1 MSFFYDLNK
10 KLDGIRATPEVTHK
24 QLNERD
30 MSRAAKG
37 YEKYGKPGMNALR
50 DGGLRGDSEKEMDA
64 IRAKYDK
71 YDDKDELNELSNSL
85 VNAVAS
91 KRYANDK
98 GRRAYYDAGGRSSAE
113 SPEQDRNI
121 ALNQRRDA
129 RQAKDGTATGLNK
142 IKNVAKGVL
151 APLAPLASM
160 AGFDEGAHS
169 QDAME
174 LNPDFAKI
182 GQKPGVMDRVA
193 QGAKK
198 LADFVAP
205 GDEELLNR
213 GRTGKIVGARQP
225 VKEKMSP
232 GKAKSFAALAPP
244 EHKITFA
251 DKIAGAKKEV
261 DEMLG
266 DVAAEAMKKA
276 LGGGRG
282 REQEMDEAS
291 GSIDYDKVLEAIA
304 ALYGDDMWENDAM
317 QDLANDLE
325 QAGPTDREL
334 DFIIAKGKLPK
345 RLAGIQFSAGDSVQ
359 FDEASTGNAFDYK
372 NFKQPEKQ
380 KPTSFVHKGTYGTE
394 YDGDKEDAK
403 AIRTK
408 KQAAADA
415 GQGSRG
421 RGRPKKGASVDTGEV
436 MKPDFSAFGD
446 KVKIKP
452 FAGKITKHKMVG
464 EDDLD
469 PKDQGEYDQ
478 EGDMAKDSI
487 KTVVR
492 HAQALEK
499 ILGDNDNLPEWVQ
512 SKLAKI
518 ESMMTAVDDYM
529 QNQADDMDGDEEPI
543 AEKAVSKKQQRFMGM
558 VSAAKKGEK
567 PASKEVAKVAK
578 TMKKGDAEDFA
589 STKHKG
595 LPEKAAKKTKEKDV
609 EESTTSGS
617 VATSGAAPKAAKG
630 AGGFTFGKGIYDSM
644 NRELEGMIAESMSMN
659 MSMNNDGNG
668 PTRSLTITATDDDA
682 TKLAQLLK
690 SAGLGGDD
698 SYSGEQHM
706 HEVSMNQPDYP
717 TNTEQAEDN
726 FEYPGG
732 LNKPK
737 RDVAGDGQTT
747 VPVTAVHTQ
756 EQDALHRM
764 MEMAGVPQDKMA
776 LDEVSVRQ
784 NSYATV
790 GPNGYSAL
798 MQMSDTPGFEIEPD
812 EETQMAT
819 VTVLPGV
826 HPEASAAIQQLI
838 QQKLLKP
845 IADFTHREVGA
856 VPNRPGVYE
865 QDEIARMMEMAGVK
879 KKEVDE
885 EKTDEGNKFTGNL
898 TKARA
903 DGKKEA
909 DLDGDG
915 DLEKVRES
923 IFTLTN
929 QWKAYKG

>member
-10 KLDGIRATPEVTHK
+10 KLDNIRATPKVTHK

-30 MSRAAKG
+30 LKSASTSALKAAVGKDREADKKSGVPANYSTKQVKDELKTRDVEEGMSRAAKG
-37 YEKYGKPGMNALR
+37 YEKYGKQGMEALAR
-50 DGGLRGDSEKEMDA
+50 AGREGKALDPV
-64 IRAKYDK
+64 RAKYDK
-71 YDDKDELNELSNSL
+71 YDNTE
-85 VNAVAS
+85 V
-91 KRYANDK
+91 
-98 GRRAYYDAGGRSSAE
+98 
-113 SPEQDRNI
+113 
-121 ALNQRRDA
+121 
-129 RQAKDGTATGLNK
+129 
-142 IKNVAKGVL
+142 
-151 APLAPLASM
+151 
-160 AGFDEGAHS
+160 DEGAHS

-182 GQKPGVMDRVA
+182 GRKPGVMDRVA

-244 EHKITFA
+244 TDKITFA

-408 KQAAADA
+408 KQAATDA

-845 IADFTHREVGA
+845 IADFTHRKVGA

-915 DLEKVRES
+915 DMEKVRES

>member
-30 MSRAAKG
+30 LKSASTSALKAAV
-37 YEKYGKPGMNALR
+37 GKDREA
-50 DGGLRGDSEKEMDA
+50 
-64 IRAKYDK
+64 DK
-71 YDDKDELNELSNSL
+71 KSGVPANYSTKQVKDEL
-85 VNAVAS
+85 
-91 KRYANDK
+91 KT
-98 GRRAYYDAGGRSSAE
+98 
-113 SPEQDRNI
+113 
-121 ALNQRRDA
+121 RD
-129 RQAKDGTATGLNK
+129 
-142 IKNVAKGVL
+142 VE
-151 APLAPLASM
+151 
-160 AGFDEGAHS
+160 EGAHT
-169 QDAME
+169 QHAMD
-174 LNPDFAKI
+174 LNPDFAKT
-182 GQKPGVMDRVA
+182 GRKPGVMDRVA

-408 KQAAADA
+408 KQAATDA

-529 QNQADDMDGDEEPI
+529 QNQADDMDDEQEPI

-595 LPEKAAKKTKEKDV
+595 LPEKAAKKPKEKDV

-617 VATSGAAPKAAKG
+617 VATSGAAAKG
-630 AGGFTFGKGIYDSM
+630 SGGFTFGKGIYDSM

-659 MSMNNDGNG
+659 MSMNNDEHGG
-668 PTRSLTITATDDDA
+668 PTRSLTVTATDDDA

-690 SAGLGGDD
+690 SAGLGGDSGAQGTCSVCGGSSCGCNTMD
-698 SYSGEQHM
+698 ESYGDDA
-706 HEVSMNQPDYP
+706 VSQNTPDYP
-717 TNTEQAEDN
+717 TNTETAQDN
-726 FEYPGG
+726 FEYSGG

-737 RDVAGDGQTT
+737 STGQTT
-747 VPVTAVHTQ
+747 IPVIAGQGDRTDSYADT

-764 MEMAGVPQDKMA
+764 MEMSGIREAKAKPDFLDVDKDKNKTEPFKKAVDDKEDA
-776 LDEVSVRQ
+776 LKEEDEFSE
-784 NSYATV
+784 S
-790 GPNGYSAL
+790 
-798 MQMSDTPGFEIEPD
+798 
-812 EETQMAT
+812 
-819 VTVLPGV
+819 
-826 HPEASAAIQQLI
+826 IQ
-838 QQKLLKP
+838 
-845 IADFTHREVGA
+845 RM
-856 VPNRPGVYE
+856 R
-865 QDEIARMMEMAGVK
+865 EIAGIQEAK
-879 KKEVDE
+879 KAVDE
-885 EKTDEGNKFTGNL
+885 EKTEEGNKFAHNVL
-898 TKARA
+898 KAKEA
-903 DGKKEA
+903 GKTQA

-915 DLEKVRES
+915 DMEKVRES

>member
-1 MSFFYDLNK
+1 MSFFYNLND
-10 KLDGIRATPEVTHK
+10 KLNAIRATPEVTHK

-30 MSRAAKG
+30 LKSASTSALKAAVGKDREADKKSGVLANYSTKQVKDELRTRDVEEGMSRAAKG
-37 YEKYGKPGMNALR
+37 YEKYGKEGMEALAR
-50 DGGLRGDSEKEMDA
+50 AGREGKALDPV
-64 IRAKYDK
+64 RAKYDK
-71 YDDKDELNELSNSL
+71 YDNTE
-85 VNAVAS
+85 V
-91 KRYANDK
+91 
-98 GRRAYYDAGGRSSAE
+98 
-113 SPEQDRNI
+113 
-121 ALNQRRDA
+121 
-129 RQAKDGTATGLNK
+129 
-142 IKNVAKGVL
+142 
-151 APLAPLASM
+151 
-160 AGFDEGAHS
+160 DEGAHS
-169 QDAME
+169 QHAMD
-174 LNPDFAKI
+174 LNPDFAKT

-193 QGAKK
+193 RGAKK

-205 GDEELLNR
+205 GDEELLDR
-213 GRTGKIVGARQP
+213 LQRSSGARQPGGPRQP

-244 EHKITFA
+244 TDKITFA

-282 REQEMDEAS
+282 REQEMDEAA

-304 ALYGDDMWENDAM
+304 ALYGDDIYDNDAM

-394 YDGDKEDAK
+394 YDGDKEDAQ

-408 KQAAADA
+408 KQAAAAA

-499 ILGDNDNLPEWVQ
+499 ILGDDDNLPEWVQ

-529 QNQADDMDGDEEPI
+529 QNQTDDMDDEQEPI

-595 LPEKAAKKTKEKDV
+595 LPEKAAKKPKEKDV

-617 VATSGAAPKAAKG
+617 VATSAAAPKASKAS
-630 AGGFTFGKGIYDSM
+630 GGFTFGKGIYDSM

-682 TKLAQLLK
+682 TRLAQLLK
-690 SAGLGGDD
+690 SAGLGGSDHD
-698 SYSGEQHM
+698 YHTMDENYGVN
-706 HEVSMNQPDYP
+706 EVSQNTPDYP
-717 TNTEQAEDN
+717 TNTETAEDN
-726 FEYPGG
+726 FEYSGG

-737 RDVAGDGQTT
+737 STGQTT
-747 VPVTAVHTQ
+747 VPVIASQDERQ
-756 EQDALHRM
+756 ESYAAEEEDAIKRM
-764 MEMAGVPQDKMA
+764 MEMAGMSAAGGASAGDYIDYVSASGEQPPEDLIMQNGVEYDP
-776 LDEVSVRQ
+776 DTNVISVR
-784 NSYATV
+784 NATSLA
-790 GPNGYSAL
+790 N
-798 MQMSDTPGFEIEPD
+798 
-812 EETQMAT
+812 
-819 VTVLPGV
+819 
-826 HPEASAAIQQLI
+826 
-838 QQKLLKP
+838 
-845 IADFTHREVGA
+845 THRAITAAGWKKQAAGA
-856 VPNRPGVYE
+856 RPNPAVAGQAMQAGDTAYQLGE
-865 QDEIARMMEMAGVK
+865 QDAIDRMMEMAGVK
-879 KKEVDE
+879 KKAVEE
-885 EKTDEGNKFTGNL
+885 EKTEEGNLFTKGLADDNVKVGDKIPGTNA
-898 TKARA
+898 TKTK
-903 DGKKEA
+903 DI
-909 DLDGDG
+909 D
-915 DLEKVRES
+915 ES
-923 IFTLTN
+923 IFALTN
-929 QWKAYKG
+929 QWRAYKG

>member
-10 KLDGIRATPEVTHK
+10 KLDSIRATPEVTHK

-30 MSRAAKG
+30 EGKHNNATTGFKALADKAAKEYGSKAAGERVAGAVHAKMARSGKLEEEGMSRAAKG
-37 YEKYGKPGMNALR
+37 YEKYGKQGMEALAKAGR
-50 DGGLRGDSEKEMDA
+50 EGKALDPV
-64 IRAKYDK
+64 RAKYDK
-71 YDDKDELNELSNSL
+71 YDNTE
-85 VNAVAS
+85 V
-91 KRYANDK
+91 
-98 GRRAYYDAGGRSSAE
+98 
-113 SPEQDRNI
+113 
-121 ALNQRRDA
+121 
-129 RQAKDGTATGLNK
+129 
-142 IKNVAKGVL
+142 
-151 APLAPLASM
+151 
-160 AGFDEGAHS
+160 DEGAHT
-169 QDAME
+169 QHAME
-174 LNPDFAKI
+174 LNPDFAKT
-182 GQKPGVMDRVA
+182 GQKPGVMDRMARGV
-193 QGAKK
+193 KK
-198 LADFVAP
+198 AADFVAP
-205 GDEELLNR
+205 GDEELLDR
-213 GRTGKIVGARQP
+213 LQKSSGARQP

-244 EHKITFA
+244 KDKITFA

-436 MKPDFSAFGD
+436 MKPDFSAFE
-446 KVKIKP
+446 KNVKLKP

-469 PKDQGEYDQ
+469 PEDQGEYDQ
-478 EGDMAKDSI
+478 EGDMAKDTI

-529 QNQADDMDGDEEPI
+529 QNQADDMDDEQEPI

-617 VATSGAAPKAAKG
+617 VATAAPKAAKG
-630 AGGFTFGKGIYDSM
+630 SGGFTFGKGIYDSL

-668 PTRSLTITATDDDA
+668 PTRSLTVTATDEDA
-682 TKLAQLLK
+682 TRLAQLLK
-690 SAGLGGDD
+690 SAGLGGDSGSQGTCSVCGGSD
-698 SYSGEQHM
+698 CGCNTMDESYGDD
-706 HEVSMNQPDYP
+706 EVSQNTPDYP
-717 TNTEQAEDN
+717 TNTETAQDN
-726 FEYPGG
+726 FEYSGG

-737 RDVAGDGQTT
+737 STGQTT
-747 VPVTAVHTQ
+747 IPVIAGQHDRTDSYAES

-764 MEMAGVPQDKMA
+764 MEMSGIREAKAKPDFLDMDKDGDK
-776 LDEVSVRQ
+776 DEPMKKAVDDKKTKVDE
-784 NSYATV
+784 A
-790 GPNGYSAL
+790 
-798 MQMSDTPGFEIEPD
+798 DTEFSE
-812 EETQMAT
+812 
-819 VTVLPGV
+819 
-826 HPEASAAIQQLI
+826 SIQ
-838 QQKLLKP
+838 
-845 IADFTHREVGA
+845 RM
-856 VPNRPGVYE
+856 R
-865 QDEIARMMEMAGVK
+865 EIAGLDK
-879 KKEVDE
+879 KAVDE
-885 EKTDEGNKFTGNL
+885 EKTDEGNFFAHNVL
-898 TKARA
+898 KAKEA
-903 DGKKEA
+903 GKTQA

-915 DLEKVRES
+915 DMEKVRES

>member
-30 MSRAAKG
+30 MGKHNNATTGFAALAKKTGGGEKGARIAGAQLAKMRAKG
-37 YEKYGKPGMNALR
+37 QVEEAYNPVK
-50 DGGLRGDSEKEMDA
+50 
-64 IRAKYDK
+64 
-71 YDDKDELNELSNSL
+71 
-85 VNAVAS
+85 AV
-91 KRYANDK
+91 K
-98 GRRAYYDAGGRSSAE
+98 
-113 SPEQDRNI
+113 QC
-121 ALNQRRDA
+121 
-129 RQAKDGTATGLNK
+129 AKDYMEMNGIRSVHDLEAEDIESIGGDCQMNYQDVCEILGCNLPDSLGPVK
-142 IKNVAKGVL
+142 SYDEHGD
-151 APLAPLASM
+151 M
-160 AGFDEGAHS
+160 EEGAHT
-169 QDAME
+169 QHAMD
-174 LNPDFAKI
+174 LNPDFAKT
-182 GQKPGVMDRVA
+182 GRKPGVMDRVA

-394 YDGDKEDAK
+394 YDGDKEDAR

-529 QNQADDMDGDEEPI
+529 QNQADDMDDEQEPI

-595 LPEKAAKKTKEKDV
+595 LPEKAAKKPKEKDV

-617 VATSGAAPKAAKG
+617 VATSGAAAKG
-630 AGGFTFGKGIYDSM
+630 SGGFTFGKGIYDSM

-668 PTRSLTITATDDDA
+668 PTRSLTVTATDEDA
-682 TKLAQLLK
+682 TRLAQLLK
-690 SAGLGGDD
+690 SAGLGGDSGSQGTCSVCGGSSCGCNTMD
-698 SYSGEQHM
+698 ESYGDDV
-706 HEVSMNQPDYP
+706 VSQNAPDYP
-717 TNTEQAEDN
+717 TNTETAQDN
-726 FEYPGG
+726 FGYPGG

-764 MEMAGVPQDKMA
+764 MEMSGIREAKAKPDFLDVDDDKNKTEPFKKA
-776 LDEVSVRQ
+776 VDDKEDASKEEDEFNES
-784 NSYATV
+784 
-790 GPNGYSAL
+790 
-798 MQMSDTPGFEIEPD
+798 
-812 EETQMAT
+812 
-819 VTVLPGV
+819 
-826 HPEASAAIQQLI
+826 IQ
-838 QQKLLKP
+838 
-845 IADFTHREVGA
+845 RM
-856 VPNRPGVYE
+856 R
-865 QDEIARMMEMAGVK
+865 EIAGIQEAK
-879 KKEVDE
+879 KAVDE
-885 EKTDEGNKFTGNL
+885 EKTEEGNKFAHNVL
-898 TKARA
+898 KAKEA
-903 DGKKEA
+903 GKTQA

-915 DLEKVRES
+915 DMEKVRES

>member
-30 MSRAAKG
+30 LKGASTSALKAAVGKDREADKKSGVPANYSTKQVKDELKTRDVEEGMSRAAKG

-291 GSIDYDKVLEAIA
+291 
-304 ALYGDDMWENDAM
+304 
-317 QDLANDLE
+317 
-325 QAGPTDREL
+325 
-334 DFIIAKGKLPK
+334 
-345 RLAGIQFSAGDSVQ
+345 
-359 FDEASTGNAFDYK
+359 TGNAFDYK

-394 YDGDKEDAK
+394 YDGDRDDAK

-529 QNQADDMDGDEEPI
+529 QNQQDDMDGDEEPI

-578 TMKKGDAEDFA
+578 TMKKGDVEDFA

-595 LPEKAAKKTKEKDV
+595 LPEKAAKKNKEKDV

-617 VATSGAAPKAAKG
+617 VATSTAAPKASKG
-630 AGGFTFGKGIYDSM
+630 AGGFTFGKGIYDSL

-668 PTRSLTITATDDDA
+668 PTRSLTITATDEDA
-682 TKLAQLLK
+682 TRLAQLLK
-690 SAGLGGDD
+690 SAGLGGDSGSQGTCSVCGGSSCGCNTMD
-698 SYSGEQHM
+698 ESYGDDV
-706 HEVSMNQPDYP
+706 VSQNAPDYP
-717 TNTEQAEDN
+717 TNTETAQDN
-726 FEYPGG
+726 FGYPGG

-764 MEMAGVPQDKMA
+764 MEMAGMSAAGGASAGDYIDYVSASGEQPPEDLIMQNGVEYDP
-776 LDEVSVRQ
+776 DTNVISVR
-784 NSYATV
+784 NATSLA
-790 GPNGYSAL
+790 N
-798 MQMSDTPGFEIEPD
+798 
-812 EETQMAT
+812 
-819 VTVLPGV
+819 
-826 HPEASAAIQQLI
+826 
-838 QQKLLKP
+838 
-845 IADFTHREVGA
+845 THRAIAAAGWKKQAAGA
-856 VPNRPGVYE
+856 RPNPAAAGQAMQAGDTAYQLGE
-865 QDEIARMMEMAGVK
+865 QDAIDRMMEMAGVK

>member
-1 MSFFYDLNK
+1 MSFFYNLND
-10 KLDGIRATPEVTHK
+10 KLNAIRATPEVTHK

-37 YEKYGKPGMNALR
+37 YEKYGKQGMEALAR
-50 DGGLRGDSEKEMDA
+50 AGREGKALDPV
-64 IRAKYDK
+64 RAKYDK
-71 YDDKDELNELSNSL
+71 YDDTE
-85 VNAVAS
+85 V
-91 KRYANDK
+91 
-98 GRRAYYDAGGRSSAE
+98 
-113 SPEQDRNI
+113 
-121 ALNQRRDA
+121 
-129 RQAKDGTATGLNK
+129 
-142 IKNVAKGVL
+142 
-151 APLAPLASM
+151 
-160 AGFDEGAHS
+160 DEGAHS
-169 QDAME
+169 QHAMD
-174 LNPDFAKI
+174 LNPDFAKT
-182 GQKPGVMDRVA
+182 GRKPGVMDRVA
-193 QGAKK
+193 RGAKK
-198 LADFVAP
+198 VADFIAP
-205 GDEELLNR
+205 GDEELLDR
-213 GRTGKIVGARQP
+213 LQKSSGARQPGGPRQP

-232 GKAKSFAALAPP
+232 GKTKSFAALAPP
-244 EHKITFA
+244 TDKITFA

-282 REQEMDEAS
+282 REQEMDEAA
-291 GSIDYDKVLEAIA
+291 GSIDYDKVLQAIA

-394 YDGDKEDAK
+394 YDGDKEDAR

-452 FAGKITKHKMVG
+452 FTGKITKHKMVG

-529 QNQADDMDGDEEPI
+529 QNQADDMDDEQEPI

-595 LPEKAAKKTKEKDV
+595 LPEKAAKKPKEKDV

-617 VATSGAAPKAAKG
+617 VATSGAAAKG
-630 AGGFTFGKGIYDSM
+630 SGGFTFGKGIYDSM

-668 PTRSLTITATDDDA
+668 PTRSLTVTATDEDA
-682 TKLAQLLK
+682 TRLAQLLK
-690 SAGLGGDD
+690 SAGLGGDAGAQGSCSVCGGSSCGCNTMD
-698 SYSGEQHM
+698 ESYGDD
-706 HEVSMNQPDYP
+706 EVSQNTPDYP
-717 TNTEQAEDN
+717 TNTEKAQDN
-726 FEYPGG
+726 FEYSGG

-737 RDVAGDGQTT
+737 STGQTT
-747 VPVTAVHTQ
+747 IPVIASQ
-756 EQDALHRM
+756 GDRQESYAESEQDALQRM
-764 MEMAGVPQDKMA
+764 MEMSGIREAKAKPDFLDMDKDGDK
-776 LDEVSVRQ
+776 DEPMKKAVDDKKTKVDE
-784 NSYATV
+784 A
-790 GPNGYSAL
+790 
-798 MQMSDTPGFEIEPD
+798 DTEFNE
-812 EETQMAT
+812 
-819 VTVLPGV
+819 
-826 HPEASAAIQQLI
+826 SIQ
-838 QQKLLKP
+838 
-845 IADFTHREVGA
+845 RM
-856 VPNRPGVYE
+856 R
-865 QDEIARMMEMAGVK
+865 EIAGLDK
-879 KKEVDE
+879 KAVDE
-885 EKTDEGNKFTGNL
+885 EKTQEGNKFAHNVL
-898 TKARA
+898 KAKEA
-903 DGKKEA
+903 GKTQA

-915 DLEKVRES
+915 DMEKVRES